1 MNNNSGNITKDIKT
15 LYSLTKKDLKLEL
28 RSLSTI
34 LITIVFAAL
43 IVVLFNI
50 AFPFGVAQKNEI
62 ISIIIWVVFL
72 FSSLIVSSGMIELDT
87 KNNSLELIL
96 MYGIKSEI
104 YFLSKVL
111 SVFTI
116 LSIVQ
121 LTIFSLFYVLF
132 QLSFQ
137 NPVIILV
144 AILTNIGISSIT
156 VILGI
161 LSVRNNLNQ
170 NILSILVIPFT
181 LPYLLGAVEVT
192 NLLTESGNINYI
204 SAMFFNMSLIISGIV
219 FVIFYINTLNIFV
232 EFSIAFLLL

>member
-1 MNNNSGNITKDIKT
+1 MNSYSESNTRDIKT
-15 LYSLTKKDLKLEL
+15 LFSLFKKDLKLEF

-34 LITIVFAAL
+34 LITIVFTAL

-87 KNNSLELIL
+87 KDNSLELIL

-144 AILTNIGISSIT
+144 AILINIGISSIT

-192 NLLTESGNINYI
+192 NQLTESGNINYI
-204 SAMFFNMSLIISGIV
+204 LNSLYAIVAFDLIFLISG
-219 FVIFYINTLNIFV
+219 
-232 EFSIAFLLL
+232 ALLIGVYFKLEK

>member
-1 MNNNSGNITKDIKT
+1 MNSNSENITKDIKT
-15 LYSLTKKDLKLEL
+15 LFSLFKKDLKLEF

-34 LITIVFAAL
+34 LITIVFTAL

-87 KNNSLELIL
+87 KDNSLELIL

-116 LSIVQ
+116 LSVVQ

-132 QLSFQ
+132 QLNFQ

-192 NLLTESGNINYI
+192 NQLTESGNINYI
-204 SAMFFNMSLIISGIV
+204 LNSLYAIVAFDLIFLISG
-219 FVIFYINTLNIFV
+219 
-232 EFSIAFLLL
+232 ALLIGVYFKLEK

>member
-1 MNNNSGNITKDIKT
+1 MNSNSDNIASDIKT
-15 LYSLTKKDLKLEL
+15 LFSLFKKDLKLEF

-34 LITIVFAAL
+34 LITIVFTAL

-87 KNNSLELIL
+87 KDNSLELIL

-161 LSVRNNLNQ
+161 LSVRNHLNQ

-192 NLLTESGNINYI
+192 NQLTESGNINYI
-204 SAMFFNMSLIISGIV
+204 LNSLYAIVAFDLIFLISG
-219 FVIFYINTLNIFV
+219 
-232 EFSIAFLLL
+232 ALLIGVYFKLEK

>member
-1 MNNNSGNITKDIKT
+1 MIIMNNNSENITKDIKT

-28 RSLSTI
+28 RSFSTI

-87 KNNSLELIL
+87 KDNSLELIL

-116 LSIVQ
+116 LSVVQ

-132 QLSFQ
+132 QLNFQ

-181 LPYLLGAVEVT
+181 LPYILGAVEVT
-192 NLLTESGNINYI
+192 NQLTESGNINYI
-204 SAMFFNMSLIISGIV
+204 LNSLYAIVAFDLIFLISGAILIGV
-219 FVIFYINTLNIFV
+219 YFKL
-232 EFSIAFLLL
+232 EK

>member
-1 MNNNSGNITKDIKT
+1 MNSNSENITKDIKT
-15 LYSLTKKDLKLEL
+15 LFSLFKKDLKLEF

-34 LITIVFAAL
+34 LITIVFTAL

-87 KNNSLELIL
+87 KDNSLELIL

-192 NLLTESGNINYI
+192 NQLTESGNINYI
-204 SAMFFNMSLIISGIV
+204 LNSLYAIVAFDLIFLISGAVLIGV
-219 FVIFYINTLNIFV
+219 YFKL
-232 EFSIAFLLL
+232 EK

>member
-1 MNNNSGNITKDIKT
+1 MNSYSESNTRDIKT
-15 LYSLTKKDLKLEL
+15 FFSLFKKDLKLEF

-34 LITIVFAAL
+34 LITIVFTAL

-87 KNNSLELIL
+87 KDNSLELIL

-137 NPVIILV
+137 NSVIIFV

-192 NLLTESGNINYI
+192 NQLTESGNINYI
-204 SAMFFNMSLIISGIV
+204 LNSLYAIVAFDLIFLISG
-219 FVIFYINTLNIFV
+219 
-232 EFSIAFLLL
+232 ALLIGVYFKLEK

>member
-1 MNNNSGNITKDIKT
+1 MNSNSENITKDIKT
-15 LYSLTKKDLKLEL
+15 LFSLFKKDLKLEF

-34 LITIVFAAL
+34 LITIVFTAL

-87 KNNSLELIL
+87 KDNSLELIL

-132 QLSFQ
+132 QLNFQ

-192 NLLTESGNINYI
+192 NQLTESGNINYI
-204 SAMFFNMSLIISGIV
+204 LNSLYAIVAFDLIFLISGAILIGV
-219 FVIFYINTLNIFV
+219 YFKL
-232 EFSIAFLLL
+232 EK

>member
-1 MNNNSGNITKDIKT
+1 MNSNSENITKDIKT
-15 LYSLTKKDLKLEL
+15 LFSLFKKDLKLEF

-34 LITIVFAAL
+34 LITIVFTAL

-50 AFPFGVAQKNEI
+50 AFPFGIAQKNEI

-87 KNNSLELIL
+87 KDNSLELIL

-192 NLLTESGNINYI
+192 NQLTESGNINYI
-204 SAMFFNMSLIISGIV
+204 LNSLYAIVAFDLIFLISGAILIGV
-219 FVIFYINTLNIFV
+219 YFKL
-232 EFSIAFLLL
+232 EK

>member
-1 MNNNSGNITKDIKT
+1 MLNF
-15 LYSLTKKDLKLEL
+15 L
-28 RSLSTI
+28 I
-34 LITIVFAAL
+34 LITIVFTAL

-87 KNNSLELIL
+87 KDNSLELIL

-137 NPVIILV
+137 NPVIIFV

-192 NLLTESGNINYI
+192 NQLTESGNINYI
-204 SAMFFNMSLIISGIV
+204 LNSLYAIVAFDLIFLISG
-219 FVIFYINTLNIFV
+219 
-232 EFSIAFLLL
+232 ALLIGVYFKLEK

>member
-1 MNNNSGNITKDIKT
+1 MNSNSENITKDIKT
-15 LYSLTKKDLKLEL
+15 LFSLFKKDLKLEF

-34 LITIVFAAL
+34 LITIVFTAL

-50 AFPFGVAQKNEI
+50 AFPFGIAQKNEI

-87 KNNSLELIL
+87 KDNSLELIL

-170 NILSILVIPFT
+170 NILSIL
-181 LPYLLGAVEVT
+181 
-192 NLLTESGNINYI
+192 
-204 SAMFFNMSLIISGIV
+204 
-219 FVIFYINTLNIFV
+219 
-232 EFSIAFLLL
+232 

>member
-1 MNNNSGNITKDIKT
+1 MNSNSENITKDIKT
-15 LYSLTKKDLKLEL
+15 LYSLTKKDIKLEL

-87 KNNSLELIL
+87 KDNSLELIL

-116 LSIVQ
+116 LSVVQ

-132 QLSFQ
+132 QLNFQ

-192 NLLTESGNINYI
+192 NQLTESGNINYI
-204 SAMFFNMSLIISGIV
+204 LNSLYAIVAFDLIFLISGAILIGV
-219 FVIFYINTLNIFV
+219 YFKL
-232 EFSIAFLLL
+232 EK

>member
-1 MNNNSGNITKDIKT
+1 MNSNSDSNTRDIKT
-15 LYSLTKKDLKLEL
+15 LFSLFKKDLKLEF

-34 LITIVFAAL
+34 LITIVFTAL

-87 KNNSLELIL
+87 KDNSLELIL

-121 LTIFSLFYVLF
+121 LTIFALFYVLF

-192 NLLTESGNINYI
+192 NQLTESGNINYI
-204 SAMFFNMSLIISGIV
+204 LNSLYAIVAFDLIFLISG
-219 FVIFYINTLNIFV
+219 
-232 EFSIAFLLL
+232 ALLIGVYFKLEK

>member
-1 MNNNSGNITKDIKT
+1 MI
-15 LYSLTKKDLKLEL
+15 DLVTT
-28 RSLSTI
+28 S
-34 LITIVFAAL
+34 
-43 IVVLFNI
+43 NY
-50 AFPFGVAQKNEI
+50 
-62 ISIIIWVVFL
+62 
-72 FSSLIVSSGMIELDT
+72 
-87 KNNSLELIL
+87 LELIL

-116 LSIVQ
+116 LSVVQ

-132 QLSFQ
+132 QLNFQ

-156 VILGI
+156 VILLI

-192 NLLTESGNINYI
+192 NQLTESGNINYI
-204 SAMFFNMSLIISGIV
+204 LNSLYAIVSFDLIFLISGAILIGV
-219 FVIFYINTLNIFV
+219 YFKL
-232 EFSIAFLLL
+232 EK

>member
-1 MNNNSGNITKDIKT
+1 MNINSDNITKDIKT
-15 LYSLTKKDLKLEL
+15 LYSLIKKDLKLEL

-87 KNNSLELIL
+87 KDNSLELIL

-116 LSIVQ
+116 LSVVQ

-192 NLLTESGNINYI
+192 NQLTESGNINYI
-204 SAMFFNMSLIISGIV
+204 LNSLYAIVAFDLIFLISGAILIGV
-219 FVIFYINTLNIFV
+219 YFKL
-232 EFSIAFLLL
+232 EK

>member
-1 MNNNSGNITKDIKT
+1 MNNNSENITKNIKT

-87 KNNSLELIL
+87 KDNSLELIL

-116 LSIVQ
+116 LSVVQ

-192 NLLTESGNINYI
+192 NQLTESGNINYI
-204 SAMFFNMSLIISGIV
+204 LNSLYAIVAFDLIFLISGAILIGV
-219 FVIFYINTLNIFV
+219 YFKL
-232 EFSIAFLLL
+232 EK

>member
-1 MNNNSGNITKDIKT
+1 MNSNSDNIASDIKT
-15 LYSLTKKDLKLEL
+15 LFSLFKKDLKLEF

-34 LITIVFAAL
+34 LITIVFTAL

-87 KNNSLELIL
+87 KDNSLELIL

-192 NLLTESGNINYI
+192 NQLTESGNINYI
-204 SAMFFNMSLIISGIV
+204 LNSLYAIVAFDLIFLISG
-219 FVIFYINTLNIFV
+219 
-232 EFSIAFLLL
+232 ALLIGVYFKLEK

>member
-1 MNNNSGNITKDIKT
+1 MNSYSESNTRDIKT
-15 LYSLTKKDLKLEL
+15 LFSLYKKDLKLEF

-34 LITIVFAAL
+34 LITIVFTAL

-87 KNNSLELIL
+87 KDNSLELIL

-192 NLLTESGNINYI
+192 NQLTESGNINYI
-204 SAMFFNMSLIISGIV
+204 LNSLYAIVAFDLIFLISG
-219 FVIFYINTLNIFV
+219 
-232 EFSIAFLLL
+232 ALLIGVYFKLEK

>member
-1 MNNNSGNITKDIKT
+1 MNSYSESNTRDIKT
-15 LYSLTKKDLKLEL
+15 LFSLFKKDLKLEF

-34 LITIVFAAL
+34 LITIVFTAL

-87 KNNSLELIL
+87 KDNSLELIL

-121 LTIFSLFYVLF
+121 VTIFSLFYVLF

-137 NPVIILV
+137 NPAIIFV

-170 NILSILVIPFT
+170 NVLSILVIPFT

-192 NLLTESGNINYI
+192 NQLTESGNINNILY
-204 SAMFFNMSLIISGIV
+204 SLS
-219 FVIFYINTLNIFV
+219 
-232 EFSIAFLLL
+232 

>member
-1 MNNNSGNITKDIKT
+1 MNINSDNITKDIKT
-15 LYSLTKKDLKLEL
+15 LYSLTKKDIKLEL

-50 AFPFGVAQKNEI
+50 SFPFGVAQKNEI

-87 KNNSLELIL
+87 KDNSLELIL

-116 LSIVQ
+116 LSVVQ

-132 QLSFQ
+132 QLNFQ

-192 NLLTESGNINYI
+192 NQLTELGNINYI
-204 SAMFFNMSLIISGIV
+204 LNSLYAIVAFDLIFLISGAILIGV
-219 FVIFYINTLNIFV
+219 YFKL
-232 EFSIAFLLL
+232 EK

>member
-1 MNNNSGNITKDIKT
+1 MNNNSENITQNIKT

-87 KNNSLELIL
+87 KDNSLELIL

-116 LSIVQ
+116 LSVVQ

-132 QLSFQ
+132 QLNFQ

-192 NLLTESGNINYI
+192 NQLTESGNINYI
-204 SAMFFNMSLIISGIV
+204 LNSLYAIVAFDLIFLISGAILIGV
-219 FVIFYINTLNIFV
+219 YFKL
-232 EFSIAFLLL
+232 EK

>member
-1 MNNNSGNITKDIKT
+1 MNNDSGNIKRDMKTLFSLFKKDIK
-15 LYSLTKKDLKLEL
+15 LEF
-28 RSLSTI
+28 RSFSTI
-34 LITIVFAAL
+34 LITIVFTAL

-72 FSSLIVSSGMIELDT
+72 FSSLIVSSGMIEFDT

-104 YFLSKVL
+104 YFLSKIL

-121 LTIFSLFYVLF
+121 VTIFSLFYVLF

-137 NPVIILV
+137 NPAIIFV

-170 NILSILVIPFT
+170 NVLSILVIPFT

-192 NLLTESGNINYI
+192 NQLTESGNINNILNSIYAI
-204 SAMFFNMSLIISGIV
+204 VAFDVIFLISG
-219 FVIFYINTLNIFV
+219 
-232 EFSIAFLLL
+232 ALLIGVYFKLEK